1 MNLEHHFDSARSSV
15 FLLFP
20 HGPTPIKVFLD
31 PGMLILFHAGA
42 VIHARSKVSCDG
54 SEQVEHRHGFASH
67 SPLQSTQY
75 WRPNTSGAG
84 EG

>member
-1 MNLEHHFDSARSSV
+1 MF
-15 FLLFP
+15 
-20 HGPTPIKVFLD
+20 
-31 PGMLILFHAGA
+31 ILFHAGA
-42 VIHARSKVSCDG
+42 VIHARSRVSGDG
-54 SEQVEHRHGFASH
+54 SEQVWNIGTGFAPH